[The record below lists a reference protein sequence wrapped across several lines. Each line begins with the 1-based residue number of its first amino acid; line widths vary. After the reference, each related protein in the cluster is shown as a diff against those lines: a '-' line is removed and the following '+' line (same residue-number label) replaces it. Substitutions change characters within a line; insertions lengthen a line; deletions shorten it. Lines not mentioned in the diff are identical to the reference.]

1 MIVGEQKPLDEIKAM
16 IADCE
21 KVLILG
27 CGTCVTVCFAGGEKE
42 VGILASSLR
51 MATKL
56 DGQNKEIVEATVQ
69 RQCEYEYNEEVV
81 EQIKE
86 ADVILSL
93 ACGIGVQTMN
103 EQFPEK
109 ITLPG
114 LNTTFLGQP
123 TEQGIWA
130 ERCQA
135 CGNCVLALTAGIC
148 PVARCSKSLLN
159 GPCGGS
165 QNGKCEVK
173 RVKMEG
179 GKPVTTVNKRGKDVP
194 VMEEI
199 ECAWHLIYERLE
211 ALGKLD
217 LMLASEIQ
225 PVKDWTPSRDGGP
238 RKIVREDLRLE
249 TQ

>member
-1 MIVGEQKPLDEIKAM
+1 MIIAEQKPLDEIMEM
-16 IADCE
+16 IADYQ
-21 KVLILG
+21 KILILG

-42 VGILASSLR
+42 VGILASALR

-56 DGQNKEIVEATVQ
+56 KGQNKEFLEATVQ
-69 RQCEYEYNEEVV
+69 RQCEYEYNEEV
-81 EQIKE
+81 
-86 ADVILSL
+86 ADLVREVDAVLSL

-114 LNTTFLGQP
+114 LNTSFLGQP
-123 TEQGIWA
+123 IEQGVWS
-130 ERCQA
+130 ERCRA
-135 CGNCVLALTAGIC
+135 CGNCILHKTAGIC
-148 PVARCSKSLLN
+148 PITRCAKSLLN

-173 RVKMEG
+173 RVKMRD
-179 GKPVTTVNKRGKDVP
+179 GKPVMTVDKRGREVP
-194 VMEEI
+194 VMEEV
-199 ECAWHLIYERLE
+199 ECAWQLIYDRLK

-217 LMLASEIQ
+217 VLDEIQ
-225 PVKDWTPSRDGGP
+225 PAKDWSTSHHGGP

-249 TQ
+249 AE